1 MSPTGNSDIHEAL
14 ADAMSSRPYTHRQ
27 DVDTGITAVIT
38 VEEDMR
44 FLRSTL
50 RSVLTQNVLPG
61 VVIIADATGRTSS
74 RITTSFEVIP
84 SPSGP
89 VMEVPQSK
97 HVTIHIVSA
106 KGARSF
112 GDAVSRAL
120 DRADLDDAPRALWL
134 LHDDS
139 RPSDDSCLERL
150 LEAWRNTPGASVLG
164 CKQCDWEGSHLHD
177 VGMYAGHHAVHS
189 LVVDGEPDQE
199 QYDGRQDVFA
209 VSLAGALVSMSQFTR
224 LRGINAWL
232 TTYSESVDFC
242 RRVCLSGGR
251 VVVVPQAEISHR
263 RARYEGIRTRG
274 GEPLKDDH
282 TVNHA
287 MTVHRSQQRYLY
299 TDLAMSSWFIVWLWR
314 LLRSFGMAISM
325 MFGKKP
331 YEAWVQLCL
340 PWLAL
345 ADIAGNMKSRSLVAR
360 QSKVA
365 ASSLHVLFADSQQ
378 IKQFHDRRDAFQSQQ
393 GRVRSVRWNVPIA
406 DTHHI
411 SLECGR
417 GDGAG
422 VLCGHRGDVLAGVP
436 FDILRR
442 IVVFRCVASHRCQ
455 LHATGAVRH
464 HAVGVWQRH
473 RHSCAAHAVAAG
485 ADAGLV
491 GHARPCDRRFGDD
504 TVCGR
509 AAERIVVLGAGGRI
523 HPLGRGSC
531 AGRTAV
537 GIHRHYVRLVCA
549 GQYADAYRNGVPA
562 GSVRIRVPCRGHVP
576 YRRPAQ
582 AAHIRSG
589 RGHRRTVLHPCGG
602 R

>member
-325 MFGKKP
+325 MFGKEP

-393 GRVRSVRWNVPIA
+393 GRVLLSPLDIGMC
-406 DTHHI
+406 TI
-411 SLECGR
+411 SSYSFSSSSQHSMTSP
-417 GDGAG
+417 GDG
-422 VLCGHRGDVLAGVP
+422 
-436 FDILRR
+436 
-442 IVVFRCVASHRCQ
+442 
-455 LHATGAVRH
+455 
-464 HAVGVWQRH
+464 
-473 RHSCAAHAVAAG
+473 
-485 ADAGLV
+485 
-491 GHARPCDRRFGDD
+491 
-504 TVCGR
+504 
-509 AAERIVVLGAGGRI
+509 
-523 HPLGRGSC
+523 
-531 AGRTAV
+531 
-537 GIHRHYVRLVCA
+537 
-549 GQYADAYRNGVPA
+549 
-562 GSVRIRVPCRGHVP
+562 
-576 YRRPAQ
+576 
-582 AAHIRSG
+582 
-589 RGHRRTVLHPCGG
+589 
-602 R
+602 